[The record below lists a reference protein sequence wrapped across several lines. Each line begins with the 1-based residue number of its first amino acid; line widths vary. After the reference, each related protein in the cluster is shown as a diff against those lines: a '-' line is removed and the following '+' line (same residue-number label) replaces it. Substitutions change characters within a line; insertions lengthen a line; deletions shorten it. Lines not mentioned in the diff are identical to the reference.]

1 MKKNNTICFGIILFC
16 MMLLL
21 FPSHSEAK
29 KKTYKT
35 FYNNTEYYYQ
45 YREKN
50 KKEVE
55 IVKIKK
61 LSSTLVIPAYLDG
74 KEVYGTCGVDSYD
87 MMKTDSS
94 YKKVKN
100 VVIEKGVKERYDSDS
115 NEYYNS
121 TLKQVKIVVK

>member
-1 MKKNNTICFGIILFC
+1 MNFFDRN
-16 MMLLL
+16 
-21 FPSHSEAK
+21 EN
-29 KKTYKT
+29 Y
-35 FYNNTEYYYQ
+35 EY
-45 YREKN
+45 

-74 KEVYGTCGVDSYD
+74 KEVYGTCGVGSYD